1 MPSIAFTAAFTQ
13 NIYSY
18 IYLSSPSLQI
28 SPGEPEHTRQSYWL
42 KVTSEARTDST
53 IGLYSLAGRD

>member
-1 MPSIAFTAAFTQ
+1 MTSIAFTAAFTQ

-18 IYLSSPSLQI
+18 INLSSPSLQI
-28 SPGEPEHTRQSYWL
+28 SPGEPEHTRQSYWV

>member
-1 MPSIAFTAAFTQ
+1 MASIALEIALSQ

-18 IYLSSPSLQI
+18 INLSSPSLQI